1 MFGEE
6 NKDVVDLALA
16 DETSPAPVVEGE
28 TPPAEEVESEIVV
41 SIGNEEPPAE
51 PEIPEGAPPWVKETR
66 QIARAKEKEN
76 RELSRRVKELEQKLQ
91 APAAQ
96 GETNTAPPKK
106 PTLQDVDYDTG
117 AYEARL
123 DDWYKA
129 KAAYDQQAN
138 ERQRKQDEVKGAW
151 EAKVTGYNTA
161 KAELKARDFDDA
173 EAVIADVLSV
183 TQQGIIL
190 DGAEKP
196 ALLIYALGKNPKK
209 AAELAAITNP
219 VAFAAAIGRLEASLK
234 VTQRK
239 PSAAPEQIPSGN
251 ARKTGAVDNTL
262 ERLREEAGKT
272 GDFTKVMAYK
282 RQAKRG

>member
-1 MFGEE
+1 MMFEPDE
-6 NKDVVDLALA
+6 KEVIDLEPAA
-16 DETSPAPVVEGE
+16 ETAPDPVAEGE

-41 SIGNEEPPAE
+41 SIGNEEPPPE
-51 PEIPEGAPPWVKETR
+51 PDASQEAPAWVKDLR
-66 QIARAKEKEN
+66 KQN
-76 RELSRRVKELEQKLQ
+76 REQQKRIRELERSMQ

-117 AYEARL
+117 AYEAKL

-129 KAAYDQQAN
+129 KAAYDSQEAKRQQ
-138 ERQRKQDEVKGAW
+138 ERDAVKGAW
-151 EAKVTGYNTA
+151 EAKLTGYNTA
-161 KAELKARDFDDA
+161 KAELKAKDFEDA
-173 EAVIADVLSV
+173 EAVIADTLST

-262 ERLREEAGKT
+262 ERLRDEAGKT

-282 RQAKRG
+282 RQQQKRG

>member
-1 MFGEE
+1 MLDPNETE
-6 NKDVVDLALA
+6 TELALV
-16 DETSPAPVVEGE
+16 DETSPAPVAEGE
-28 TPPAEEVESEIVV
+28 TPPTEEAETELVV
-41 SIGNEEPPAE
+41 SIGNEEPQPDPVAE
-51 PEIPEGAPPWVKETR
+51 EARQAPEWVKELR
-66 QIARAKEKEN
+66 KQN
-76 RELSRRVKELEQKLQ
+76 REYQKRIRQLERNTQ

-96 GETNTAPPKK
+96 GEPTSAPPKK

-117 AYEARL
+117 AYEAKL
-123 DDWYKA
+123 DQWYTA
-129 KAAYDQQAN
+129 KAEYDRQAA
-138 ERQRKQDEVKGAW
+138 ERQRAEQSAKGAW
-151 EAKVTGYNTA
+151 EAKISGYNTA
-161 KAELKARDFDDA
+161 KAELKARDFEDA
-173 EAVIADVLSV
+173 EAVIADTLSV

-239 PSAAPEQIPSGN
+239 PSAAPEVIPSGN
-251 ARKTGAVDNTL
+251 APKSGSVDNTL

-282 RQAKRG
+282 RQAAAKRG

>member
-1 MFGEE
+1 MLNPDEDELSPLAGGEMPPE
-6 NKDVVDLALA
+6 PVA
-16 DETSPAPVVEGE
+16 DGEMPETEEAE
-28 TPPAEEVESEIVV
+28 TELVV
-41 SIGNEEPPAE
+41 SIGGEEPPPE
-51 PEIPEGAPPWVKETR
+51 PEAEQAPAWVKDLR
-66 QIARAKEKEN
+66 KQN
-76 RELSRRVKELEQKLQ
+76 REQQKRIKELERSM

-96 GETNTAPPKK
+96 GETATAPPKK
-106 PTLQDVDYDTG
+106 PTLADADYDTG
-117 AYEARL
+117 AYEAKL
-123 DDWYKA
+123 DEWYGA
-129 KAAYDQQAN
+129 KAAYDRQAN
-138 ERQRKQDEVKGAW
+138 ERQRAQDEVKGAW
-151 EAKVTGYNTA
+151 NTKLSNYNTA

-173 EAVIADVLSV
+173 EAVIADTLSV

-239 PSAAPEQIPSGN
+239 PSAAPETIPSGN

-262 ERLREEAGKT
+262 ERLREEAAKT
-272 GDFTKVMAYK
+272 GDMTKVMAYK
-282 RQAKRG
+282 RQQKRG

>member
-1 MFGEE
+1 MFEPDE
-6 NKDVVDLALA
+6 KEVIDLEPAA
-16 DETSPAPVVEGE
+16 ETAPDPVAEGE

-41 SIGNEEPPAE
+41 SIGNEEPPPE
-51 PEIPEGAPPWVKETR
+51 PDASQEAPAWVKDLR
-66 QIARAKEKEN
+66 KQN
-76 RELSRRVKELEQKLQ
+76 REQQKRIRELERSMQ

-106 PTLQDVDYDTG
+106 PTLADVDYDTG
-117 AYEARL
+117 AYEEKL
-123 DDWYKA
+123 DGWYKA
-129 KAAYDQQAN
+129 KAAYDSQEAKRQQ
-138 ERQRKQDEVKGAW
+138 ERDAVKGAW
-151 EAKVTGYNTA
+151 EAKLTGYNTA
-161 KAELKARDFDDA
+161 KAELKAKDFEDA
-173 EAVIADVLSV
+173 EEVIAATLST

-196 ALLIYALGKNPKK
+196 ALLVYALGKNPKK

-262 ERLREEAGKT
+262 ERLREEAGRT

>member
-1 MFGEE
+1 MLDPNEIETELLDGGETPPE
-6 NKDVVDLALA
+6 
-16 DETSPAPVVEGE
+16 PAAEGE
-28 TPPAEEVESEIVV
+28 TPPAEEAETEIVV
-41 SIGNEEPPAE
+41 SIGNEEPPPE
-51 PEIPEGAPPWVKETR
+51 PDASQEAPAWVKDLR
-66 QIARAKEKEN
+66 KQN
-76 RELSRRVKELEQKLQ
+76 REYQKRIRQLERNTQ

-96 GETNTAPPKK
+96 GETTTAPPKK
-106 PTLQDVDYDTG
+106 PTLADVDYDTG
-117 AYEARL
+117 AYEAKL
-123 DDWYKA
+123 DEWYKA
-129 KAAYDQQAN
+129 KAAYDQKAN
-138 ERQRKQDEVKGAW
+138 ERQREADAVKGAW
-151 EAKVTGYNTA
+151 EAKISGYNTA

-173 EAVIADVLSV
+173 EAVIADTLSV

-209 AAELAAITNP
+209 AAELAAIQNP

>member
-41 SIGNEEPPAE
+41 SIGNEEPQPDPVAE
-51 PEIPEGAPPWVKETR
+51 QTQQAPEWVKELR
-66 QIARAKEKEN
+66 KQN
-76 RELSRRVKELEQKLQ
+76 REYQKRIRQLERNTQ
-91 APAAQ
+91 APAPQ
-96 GETNTAPPKK
+96 GETTTAPPKK
-106 PTLQDVDYDTG
+106 PTLADVDYDTG
-117 AYEARL
+117 AYEAKL

-129 KAAYDQQAN
+129 KAAYDQKAN
-138 ERQRKQDEVKGAW
+138 ERQREADAAKGAW
-151 EAKVTGYNTA
+151 EAKISGYNTA

-173 EAVIADVLSV
+173 EAVIADTLSV

-209 AAELAAITNP
+209 AAELAAIQNP

-234 VTQRK
+234 VTSRK

>member
-1 MFGEE
+1 MLNPDEDELNPLAGGEMPPE
-6 NKDVVDLALA
+6 PVA
-16 DETSPAPVVEGE
+16 DGE
-28 TPPAEEVESEIVV
+28 TPATEEAETELVV
-41 SIGNEEPPAE
+41 SIGGEEPPPE
-51 PEIPEGAPPWVKETR
+51 PEAEQAPAWVKDLR
-66 QIARAKEKEN
+66 KQN
-76 RELSRRVKELEQKLQ
+76 REQQKRIKELERSMQ

-96 GETNTAPPKK
+96 GETATAPPRK
-106 PTLQDVDYDTG
+106 PTLADADYDTG
-117 AYEARL
+117 AYEAKL
-123 DDWYKA
+123 DEWYVA
-129 KAAYDQQAN
+129 KAAYDRQAS
-138 ERQRKQDEVKGAW
+138 ERQRAQDEVKGAW
-151 EAKVTGYNTA
+151 QAKLTGYNAA

-173 EAVIADVLSV
+173 EAVIADTLSV

-239 PSAAPEQIPSGN
+239 PSAAPEPIPSGN

-262 ERLREEAGKT
+262 ERLREEAAKT
-272 GDFTKVMAYK
+272 GDLSKVMAYK
-282 RQAKRG
+282 RQQKRG

>member
-1 MFGEE
+1 MFEPDE
-6 NKDVVDLALA
+6 KEIDLEPAA
-16 DETSPAPVVEGE
+16 ETATDPVAEGE

-41 SIGNEEPPAE
+41 SIGNEEPPPE
-51 PEIPEGAPPWVKETR
+51 PDASQEAPAWVKELR
-66 QIARAKEKEN
+66 KQN
-76 RELSRRVKELEQKLQ
+76 REQQKRIRELERSMQ
-91 APAAQ
+91 APAAK
-96 GETNTAPPKK
+96 GETNSAPPQK

-117 AYEARL
+117 AYEAKL

-129 KAAYDQQAN
+129 KAEYDRKES
-138 ERQRKQDEVKGAW
+138 ERQREKDAAKGAW
-151 EAKVTGYNTA
+151 EAKITGYNTA

-173 EAVIADVLSV
+173 EAVIADTLSV

-234 VTQRK
+234 VTSRK
-239 PSAAPEQIPSGN
+239 PSAQPEQLVSGN
-251 ARKTGAVDNTL
+251 ASKSGSVDNQL
-262 ERLREEAGKT
+262 ERLRAEAERT
-272 GDFTKVMAYK
+272 GDLTKVMAYK
-282 RQAKRG
+282 RQAKRK

>member
-1 MFGEE
+1 MFEPDE
-6 NKDVVDLALA
+6 KEVIDLEPAA
-16 DETSPAPVVEGE
+16 ETAPDPVAEGE
-28 TPPAEEVESEIVV
+28 TPPAEAEETELVV
-41 SIGNEEPPAE
+41 SIGNEEPQPDPVAE
-51 PEIPEGAPPWVKETR
+51 EARQAPEWVKELR
-66 QIARAKEKEN
+66 KQN
-76 RELSRRVKELEQKLQ
+76 REYQKRIRQLERNTQA

-106 PTLQDVDYDTG
+106 PTLADVDYDTG
-117 AYEARL
+117 AYEEKL
-123 DDWYKA
+123 DGWYKA
-129 KAAYDQQAN
+129 KAEYDRQAN
-138 ERQRKQDEVKGAW
+138 ERQRAQEAVKGAW
-151 EAKVTGYNTA
+151 EAKISGYNTA

-173 EAVIADVLSV
+173 EAVIADTLSV

-239 PSAAPEQIPSGN
+239 PSAAPEVIPSGN
-251 ARKTGAVDNTL
+251 APKSGSVDNTL
-262 ERLREEAGKT
+262 ERLREEAAKT
-272 GDFTKVMAYK
+272 GDLTKVMAYK
-282 RQAKRG
+282 RQQKRG

>member
-1 MFGEE
+1 M
-6 NKDVVDLALA
+6 
-16 DETSPAPVVEGE
+16 
-28 TPPAEEVESEIVV
+28 
-41 SIGNEEPPAE
+41 
-51 PEIPEGAPPWVKETR
+51 
-66 QIARAKEKEN
+66 
-76 RELSRRVKELEQKLQ
+76 
-91 APAAQ
+91 
-96 GETNTAPPKK
+96 
-106 PTLQDVDYDTG
+106 DYDTG
-117 AYEARL
+117 AYEAKL

-129 KAAYDQQAN
+129 KAAYDQKAN
-138 ERQRKQDEVKGAW
+138 ERQREADAAKGAW
-151 EAKVTGYNTA
+151 EAKISGYNTA

-173 EAVIADVLSV
+173 EAVIADTLSV

-234 VTQRK
+234 VTSRK

-251 ARKTGAVDNTL
+251 APKSGSVDNTL

-282 RQAKRG
+282 RQAAAKRG

>member
-6 NKDVVDLALA
+6 NKDVIDLALA

-41 SIGNEEPPAE
+41 SIGNEEPPPE
-51 PEIPEGAPPWVKETR
+51 PDASQEAPAWVKDLR
-66 QIARAKEKEN
+66 KQN
-76 RELSRRVKELEQKLQ
+76 REYQKRIRQLERNTQ
-91 APAAQ
+91 APAPQ
-96 GETNTAPPKK
+96 GETTTAPPKK
-106 PTLQDVDYDTG
+106 PTLADVDYDTG
-117 AYEARL
+117 AYEAKL

-129 KAAYDQQAN
+129 KAAYDSQAS
-138 ERQRKQDEVKGAW
+138 ERQKAQEAVKGAW
-151 EAKVTGYNTA
+151 EAKISGYNTA

-173 EAVIADVLSV
+173 EAVIADTLSV

-196 ALLIYALGKNPKK
+196 ALLVYALGKNPKK

>member
-16 DETSPAPVVEGE
+16 DETSPVPVVEGE

-41 SIGNEEPPAE
+41 SIGNEEPPPE
-51 PEIPEGAPPWVKETR
+51 PDASQEAPAWVKDLR
-66 QIARAKEKEN
+66 KQN
-76 RELSRRVKELEQKLQ
+76 REQQKRIRELERSI

-96 GETNTAPPKK
+96 GETTSAPPKK
-106 PTLQDVDYDTG
+106 PTLADVDYDTG
-117 AYEARL
+117 AYEAKL

-129 KAAYDQQAN
+129 KAVYDGQAA
-138 ERQRKQDEVKGAW
+138 ERQKAQEAVKGAW

-196 ALLIYALGKNPKK
+196 ALLVYALGKNPKK

-262 ERLREEAGKT
+262 ERLRDEAGKT

>member
-1 MFGEE
+1 MFEPDE
-6 NKDVVDLALA
+6 KEVIDLEPAA
-16 DETSPAPVVEGE
+16 ETAPDPVAEGE
-28 TPPAEEVESEIVV
+28 TPPAEAEETELVV
-41 SIGNEEPPAE
+41 SIGNEEPTPDPVAE
-51 PEIPEGAPPWVKETR
+51 ETRQAPEWVKELR
-66 QIARAKEKEN
+66 KQN
-76 RELSRRVKELEQKLQ
+76 REYQKRIRQLERNTQA

-106 PTLQDVDYDTG
+106 PTLADVDYDTG
-117 AYEARL
+117 AYEEKL
-123 DDWYKA
+123 DGWYKE
-129 KAAYDQQAN
+129 KAEYDRQAN
-138 ERQRKQDEVKGAW
+138 ERQKAQEAVKGAW
-151 EAKVTGYNTA
+151 EAKISGYNTA

-173 EAVIADVLSV
+173 EAVIADTLSV

-196 ALLIYALGKNPKK
+196 ALLVYALGKNPKK

-282 RQAKRG
+282 RQQQKRG

>member
-1 MFGEE
+1 MLNPDEDELNPLAGGEMPPE
-6 NKDVVDLALA
+6 PVA
-16 DETSPAPVVEGE
+16 DGEMPATEEAETEL
-28 TPPAEEVESEIVV
+28 VV
-41 SIGNEEPPAE
+41 SIGGEEPPPE
-51 PEIPEGAPPWVKETR
+51 PEAEQAPAWVKDLR
-66 QIARAKEKEN
+66 KQN
-76 RELSRRVKELEQKLQ
+76 REQQKRIKELERSMQ

-96 GETNTAPPKK
+96 GETATAPPRK
-106 PTLQDVDYDTG
+106 PTLADADYDTG
-117 AYEARL
+117 AYEAKL
-123 DDWYKA
+123 DEWYVA
-129 KAAYDQQAN
+129 KAAYDRQAS
-138 ERQRKQDEVKGAW
+138 ERQRAQDEVKGAW
-151 EAKVTGYNTA
+151 QAKLTGYNAA

-173 EAVIADVLSV
+173 EAVIADTLSV

-239 PSAAPEQIPSGN
+239 PSAAPEPIPSGN

-262 ERLREEAGKT
+262 ERLREEAAKT
-272 GDFTKVMAYK
+272 GDLSKVMAYK
-282 RQAKRG
+282 RQQKRG

>member
-1 MFGEE
+1 MFDPDEKE
-6 NKDVVDLALA
+6 IDLQPEAEMA
-16 DETSPAPVVEGE
+16 EAPVVEGE
-28 TPPAEEVESEIVV
+28 TPAAEEVETELVV
-41 SIGNEEPPAE
+41 TIGNEEPPPDPVAE
-51 PEIPEGAPPWVKETR
+51 EARQAPEWVKELR
-66 QIARAKEKEN
+66 KQN
-76 RELSRRVKELEQKLQ
+76 REYQKRIRQLERNTQ

-96 GETNTAPPKK
+96 GETTTAPPKK
-106 PTLQDVDYDTG
+106 PTLADVDYDTG

-129 KAAYDQQAN
+129 KAEYDRREA
-138 ERQRKQDEVKGAW
+138 ESRKAQENVKTAW
-151 EAKVTGYNTA
+151 EAKVSGYNAA

-173 EAVIADVLSV
+173 EAVISDTLSV

-234 VTQRK
+234 VTSRK

-251 ARKTGAVDNTL
+251 ARKSGSVDNTL

-282 RQAKRG
+282 RQQKRG

>member
-1 MFGEE
+1 MLDPNEIETELLDGGETPPE
-6 NKDVVDLALA
+6 
-16 DETSPAPVVEGE
+16 PAAEGE
-28 TPPAEEVESEIVV
+28 TPPAEEAETEIVV
-41 SIGNEEPPAE
+41 SIGNEEPQPDPVAE
-51 PEIPEGAPPWVKETR
+51 QTQQAPEWVKELR
-66 QIARAKEKEN
+66 KQN
-76 RELSRRVKELEQKLQ
+76 REYQKRIRQLERNTQ
-91 APAAQ
+91 APAPQ
-96 GETNTAPPKK
+96 GETTTAPPKK
-106 PTLQDVDYDTG
+106 PTLADVDYDTG
-117 AYEARL
+117 AYEAKL

-129 KAAYDQQAN
+129 KAAYDQKAN
-138 ERQRKQDEVKGAW
+138 ERQREADAAKGVW
-151 EAKVTGYNTA
+151 EAKISGYNTA

-173 EAVIADVLSV
+173 EAVIADTLSV

-196 ALLIYALGKNPKK
+196 ALLIYALGKNPKL

-219 VAFAAAIGRLEASLK
+219 VVFAARVFRLEASLK

>member
-1 MFGEE
+1 MMLNPDDEELSPLAGGETLPE
-6 NKDVVDLALA
+6 
-16 DETSPAPVVEGE
+16 PVAEGE
-28 TPPAEEVESEIVV
+28 TPPAEEGEAEAELVV
-41 SIGNEEPPAE
+41 SIGNEEPQPE
-51 PEIPEGAPPWVKETR
+51 PEAQKAPEWVKELR
-66 QIARAKEKEN
+66 KQN
-76 RELSRRVKELEQKLQ
+76 RELQKRLREMERSSQ
-91 APAAQ
+91 PAAQ
-96 GETNTAPPKK
+96 GETNTAPPRK

-117 AYEARL
+117 AYEAKL

-129 KAAYDQQAN
+129 KAEWDRKEG
-138 ERQRKQDEVKGAW
+138 ERQREKQTAKEAW
-151 EAKVTGYNTA
+151 DTKVSNYNTA

-173 EAVIADVLSV
+173 EAVIADTLSV

-239 PSAAPEQIPSGN
+239 PSAAPEQIPSSN
-251 ARKTGAVDNTL
+251 APKFGAVDNTL

-272 GDFTKVMAYK
+272 GDMTKVMAYK
-282 RQAKRG
+282 RQMKAKRG